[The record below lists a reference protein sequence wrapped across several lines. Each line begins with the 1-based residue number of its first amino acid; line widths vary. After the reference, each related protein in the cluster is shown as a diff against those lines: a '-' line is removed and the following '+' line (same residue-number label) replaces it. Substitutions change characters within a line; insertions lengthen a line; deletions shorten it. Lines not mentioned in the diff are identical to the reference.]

1 MIKFREF
8 MTKENL
14 TLEEQLDSF
23 VEYNDVE
30 ILDIKYQVM
39 LDTYHNIIMSFAL
52 VMYKEK
58 GE

>member
-39 LDTYHNIIMSFAL
+39 LDTYHNIIMSSH
-52 VMYKEK
+52 
-58 GE
+58 

>member
-14 TLEEQLDSF
+14 TLEEQLDGF

>member
-23 VEYNDVE
+23 VEYNNVE

>member
-39 LDTYHNIIMSFAL
+39 LDTYHNII
-52 VMYKEK
+52 
-58 GE
+58 

>member
-14 TLEEQLDSF
+14 TLEEQLDGF

-58 GE
+58 GK

>member
-30 ILDIKYQVM
+30 ILDIKYQVI